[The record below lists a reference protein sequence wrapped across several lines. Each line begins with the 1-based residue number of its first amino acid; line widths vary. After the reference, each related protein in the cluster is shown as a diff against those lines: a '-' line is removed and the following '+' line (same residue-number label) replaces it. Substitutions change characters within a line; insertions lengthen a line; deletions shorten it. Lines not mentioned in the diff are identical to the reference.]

1 MDLLQIFCFY
11 HTGLRLQLGTF
22 EPRSKC
28 RPCGEVFCL
37 PKMTGSR
44 YLAES
49 LHAYGVSHVF
59 FVPAVVLQAMAEM
72 EDFGIRRVM
81 THGEK
86 AAAYMADGF
95 ARASRRPGI
104 CLAQNIGASNLA
116 AGLRDAYMARSPV
129 IALTGGPTPR
139 SHYRNFYQEV
149 EDFTQ
154 FDSVTKFNARVEDPE
169 RLQDLLRQAF
179 RTATSG
185 SPGPTHLQLRGAL
198 GDSLEAEGDY
208 TLVVE
213 ETYSRVPAH
222 RPAPDGGDVR
232 RALDMIAKAT
242 RPIIVAGG
250 GVTISAA
257 EAELRALAER
267 LNIPV
272 ATSLNAKGSFADN
285 HPLSV
290 GVCGTYSRACANRA
304 VAEADLVF
312 FVGSRTGSQVT
323 TNWTIPAPG
332 TAVIQLDIDGEE
344 LGRNYPNS
352 VSLLGDAK
360 VGLRM
365 LLEAAASNSAGERS
379 AWLRRIGILVEEWRA
394 LETPLLTSSAEPMR
408 PERLCQA
415 ISDALPENGTV
426 VVDTGHSGIWSGTMI
441 DLNRSNQ
448 RFLRCAGSLG
458 WSFPAAIGAKCA
470 LPDTPVVCFCG
481 DGAFYYHIAELETA
495 ARFGLNLVVVV
506 NNNAALNQ
514 EIPLFDKAYGGTQ
527 RGRAG
532 EMWRFRPL
540 DFAKIAESFDCV
552 GIRVDRPQDLDG
564 ALRHALTLN
573 RPVVIDATT
582 DVNALAR
589 PAWGRPK
596 GAY

>member
-1 MDLLQIFCFY
+1 M
-11 HTGLRLQLGTF
+11 
-22 EPRSKC
+22 PR
-28 RPCGEVFCL
+28 
-37 PKMTGSR
+37 MTGSR
-44 YLAES
+44 YFAET
-49 LHAYGVSHVF
+49 LDAYGVSHVF
-59 FVPAVVLQAMAEM
+59 FVPAIVLSAMAEM

-95 ARASRRPGI
+95 ARASRRPSL

-116 AGLRDAYMARSPV
+116 AGLRDAYMACSPV
-129 IALTGGPTPR
+129 IAITGGPTPPNR
-139 SHYRNFYQEV
+139 HRNFYQEV
-149 EDFTQ
+149 EDFSQ
-154 FDSVTKFNARVEDPE
+154 FDPVTKFNARVEEPT
-169 RLQDLLRQAF
+169 RIQDLLRQAF
-179 RTATSG
+179 RVATSG
-185 SPGPTHLQLRGAL
+185 SPGPVHLQLRGAL

-208 TLVVE
+208 TLVAE
-213 ETYSRVPAH
+213 EAYMRAPAH
-222 RPAPDGGDVR
+222 RMAPDARDVR
-232 RALDMIAKAT
+232 RALELLAKAE

-250 GVTISAA
+250 GVVWSAA

-272 ATSLNAKGSFADN
+272 ATSLNAKASIADE
-285 HPLSV
+285 HRLSV

-323 TNWTIPAPG
+323 TNWKAPAPG
-332 TAVIQLDIDGEE
+332 APVIQLDIEPEE

-360 VGLRM
+360 LGLRM
-365 LLEAAASNSAGERS
+365 MLDAAASMTAVDRS
-379 AWLRRIGILVEEWRA
+379 AWIARIGALVAEWRE
-394 LETPLLTSSAEPMR
+394 LETPMLTSSAAPMR
-408 PERLCQA
+408 PERLCKA
-415 ISDALPENGTV
+415 ISDALPENGAV
-426 VVDTGHSGIWSGTMI
+426 VVDTGHSGMWSGAMI
-441 DLNRSNQ
+441 DLNRPGQ

-495 ARFGLNLVVVV
+495 ARFGINLVVVV
-506 NNNAALNQ
+506 NNNASLNQ
-514 EIPLFDKAYGGTQ
+514 EIPLFNKAYGGEQ

-532 EMWRFRPL
+532 EMWRFQPL
-540 DFAKIAESFDCV
+540 DFAKIAEAFGCV
-552 GIRVDRPQDLDG
+552 GLRVEKPEYLDG
-564 ALRHALTLN
+564 ALRHALTLD

-582 DVNALAR
+582 DINAMAR
-589 PAWGRPK
+589 TAWAPSAGNK

>member
-1 MDLLQIFCFY
+1 
-11 HTGLRLQLGTF
+11 
-22 EPRSKC
+22 
-28 RPCGEVFCL
+28 
-37 PKMTGSR
+37 MTGSR
-44 YLAES
+44 YFAET
-49 LHAYGVSHVF
+49 LNAYGVSHVF
-59 FVPAVVLQAMAEM
+59 FVPAIALQAMAEM

-95 ARASRRPGI
+95 ARASRRPSL

-129 IALTGGPTPR
+129 IAITGGPTPANR
-139 SHYRNFYQEV
+139 HRNFYQEV

-154 FDSVTKFNARVEDPE
+154 FDPVTKFNARVEDPT
-169 RLQDLLRQAF
+169 RLPDLLRQAF
-179 RTATSG
+179 RVATSG

-198 GDSLEAEGDY
+198 GDSIEAEGDY
-208 TLVVE
+208 TPGAE
-213 ETYSRVPAH
+213 QAHMRVPAY
-222 RPAPDGGDVR
+222 RPAPDAQDIK
-232 RALDMIAKAT
+232 RALELLAKAE

-250 GVTISAA
+250 GVALSSAA
-257 EAELRALAER
+257 AELCALAER

-272 ATSLNAKGSFADN
+272 ATSLNAKGSIADE

-304 VAEADLVF
+304 VFEADLVF

-323 TNWTIPAPG
+323 TNWKVPAPG
-332 TAVIQLDIDGEE
+332 TPVIQLDIEPEE

-360 VGLRM
+360 LGLRM
-365 LLEAAASNSAGERS
+365 MLEAASSMSSAQRGPWI
-379 AWLRRIGILVEEWRA
+379 ARIDVLVAEWRA
-394 LETPLLTSSAEPMR
+394 LETPLLTSSAVPMR
-408 PERLCQA
+408 PERLCKA
-415 ISDALPENGTV
+415 ISDVLPENGTV
-426 VVDTGHSGIWSGTMI
+426 VVDTGHSGMWSGAMI
-441 DLNRSNQ
+441 DLNRPGQ

-470 LPDTPVVCFCG
+470 LPDTPVICFCG

-495 ARFGLNLVVVV
+495 ARFGINLIVVV
-506 NNNAALNQ
+506 NDNASLNQ
-514 EIPLFDKAYGGTQ
+514 EVSLFDKAYGGRQ

-532 EMWRFRPL
+532 EMWRFQPL
-540 DFAKIAESFDCV
+540 DFAKVAEAFDCV
-552 GIRVDRPQDLDG
+552 GMRVEKPGDLDG
-564 ALRHALTLN
+564 ALRHALTLD

-582 DVNALAR
+582 DIDAMAR
-589 PAWGRPK
+589 TAWGPANR